1 MAGGKSETQ
10 SIVSGRGG
18 GGLEPREAGD
28 LQESGRAETDPTR
41 GDASPFTLQTSG
53 MINSYCYEL
62 LCSSSLIT
70 AVTRGSHLKCMSS

>member
-10 SIVSGRGG
+10 SIVSGKRG
-18 GGLEPREAGD
+18 GGLESREAGG

-53 MINSYCYEL
+53 TINSYCYEL
-62 LCSSSLIT
+62 MCSSSLIT
-70 AVTRGSHLKCMSS
+70 AATGDSHLECASS